1 MVNTIMGMN
10 VNSTYL
16 IDEFLTNRQDVFTL
30 DDFSHYLKQN
40 GVKVPKSSL
49 NDILLSSDMVFSLV
63 GNEFVTRAGVF
74 TGRWFSFKPTKE
86 EIDKGHIILGHRCI
100 PFVNPEVAPDLLYVA
115 NKKEIVK
122 SESCV
127 FSMNLAMDV
136 FALFGEGYVI
146 PVVTP
151 VLEGNIREIIS
162 QIKLKDLIQ
171 GDKKVL
177 SEKVVEN
184 VKPNLFDLGL
194 ELTTFNIQNFK
205 DDNGVINNLGIE
217 NTVAISK
224 DAAKAKA
231 AAEAEVKI
239 AQAQADKDANDARVA
254 AELEIAQKQTDL
266 AVKRASLQL
275 QADTEA
281 AKAEAAKGIET
292 ENQRKVLEIK
302 AADANI
308 AKQEK
313 QIEIQEKAVSIK
325 ERALDAEVKKT
336 AEAEKFAAQQKA
348 DADLYTR
355 QKKAE
360 AEAFEIQRQAEAEA
374 FTRQKKAEAEKIAME
389 NEALGKK
396 ALAEAIQAQGEA
408 EAAAVKAKLVAEA
421 DGMRE
426 KAEALKEY
434 GDAAR
439 QQMQLDALKVYFE
452 QLPKIAEAS
461 GKAYQNVDTPG
472 IYLTLMFDRYPQEYS
487 DFYESMLVRMGLDN
501 SDAKRLIQS
510 AYEFE
515 KNYNFALYEEKSRKG
530 KFASWNNLDKE
541 IKNFPVRIFLESC
554 GVPLLQY
561 GICPEALVFD
571 SLYLEENLEAIKTL
585 CVCRLI
591 QFSSNLLDMKSFN
604 SLKQLNEK
612 LNGKELTYTDERY
625 PC

>member
-1 MVNTIMGMN
+1 MTPLVIFGIFAA
-10 VNSTYL
+10 VLLLFFISY
-16 IDEFLTNRQDVFTL
+16 
-30 DDFSHYLKQN
+30 K
-40 GVKVPKSSL
+40 KVPK
-49 NDILLSSDMVFSLV
+49 NRIGIRV
-63 GNEFVTRAGVF
+63 GPFGSKTVTGKAIFV
-74 TGRWFSFKPTKE
+74 
-86 EIDKGHIILGHRCI
+86 I
-100 PFVNPEVAPDLLYVA
+100 PFLQRIDYMTLENIQVDFVSRDSIPTQDAINIKVDAVA
-115 NKKEIVK
+115 NIAVSQDPETMKKAAAKFI
-122 SESCV
+122 
-127 FSMNLAMDV
+127 
-136 FALFGEGYVI
+136 GYTTSDI
-146 PVVTP
+146 ASVVTP

-239 AQAQADKDANDARVA
+239 AQAQADKDANEARVA
-254 AELEIAQKQTDL
+254 AELEIAQKQNDL
-266 AVKRASLQL
+266 AIKKANLQL

-308 AKQEK
+308 ARQEK
-313 QIEIQEKAVSIK
+313 QIEIQEKEVSIK
-325 ERALDAEVKKT
+325 EKALDAEVKKT

-355 QKKAE
+355 QKRAE

-374 FTRQKKAEAEKIAME
+374 FTRQKKAEAEKFAME
-389 NEALGKK
+389 NEAAGKK
-396 ALAEAIQAQGEA
+396 ALAEAVQSQGEA
-408 EAAAVKAKLVAEA
+408 EAAAIKAKLVAEA

-434 GDAAR
+434 GDAAK

-461 GKAYQNVDTPG
+461 GKAYQNVDKIYMYGGDSSKLQGDMMKTITQVSEGLGETLG
-472 IYLTLMFDRYPQEYS
+472 IDL
-487 DFYESMLVRMGLDN
+487 
-501 SDAKRLIQS
+501 
-510 AYEFE
+510 
-515 KNYNFALYEEKSRKG
+515 
-530 KFASWNNLDKE
+530 
-541 IKNFPVRIFLESC
+541 
-554 GVPLLQY
+554 
-561 GICPEALVFD
+561 
-571 SLYLEENLEAIKTL
+571 KTL
-585 CVCRLI
+585 AAG
-591 QFSSNLLDMKSFN
+591 LLGGKIAADITDKKS
-604 SLKQLNEK
+604 KK
-612 LNGKELTYTDERY
+612 DE
-625 PC
+625 

>member
-1 MVNTIMGMN
+1 MSGLFVII
-10 VNSTYL
+10 VIAVVLFLFL
-16 IDEFLTNRQDVFTL
+16 I
-30 DDFSHYLKQN
+30 SYK
-40 GVKVPKSSL
+40 KVPK
-49 NDILLSSDMVFSLV
+49 NRIGIRV
-63 GNEFVTRAGVF
+63 GPFGSKTVTGKAIFV
-74 TGRWFSFKPTKE
+74 
-86 EIDKGHIILGHRCI
+86 I
-100 PFVNPEVAPDLLYVA
+100 PFLQRIDYMTLENIQVDFVSKDSIPTQDAINIKVDAVA
-115 NKKEIVK
+115 NISVSQDPETMKRAAAKFI
-122 SESCV
+122 
-127 FSMNLAMDV
+127 
-136 FALFGEGYVI
+136 GYSTEDI
-146 PVVTP
+146 AQVVTP

-177 SEKVVEN
+177 AEKVAEN
-184 VKPNLFDLGL
+184 VKPNLIDLGL

-254 AELEIAQKQTDL
+254 AELEIAQKQNDL
-266 AVKRASLQL
+266 AIKKAALQL

-308 AKQEK
+308 ARQEK
-313 QIEIQEKAVSIK
+313 QIEIQEKEVSIK

-348 DADLYTR
+348 EAELYTR

-389 NEALGKK
+389 NEASGKK
-396 ALAEAIQAQGEA
+396 ALAEAIQSQGEA
-408 EAAAVKAKLVAEA
+408 EAAAIKAKLVAEA

-434 GDAAR
+434 GDAAK

-461 GKAYQNVDTPG
+461 GKAYQNVDKIYMYGGDSSKLQGDMMKTITQVSESLGETLG
-472 IYLTLMFDRYPQEYS
+472 IDL
-487 DFYESMLVRMGLDN
+487 
-501 SDAKRLIQS
+501 
-510 AYEFE
+510 
-515 KNYNFALYEEKSRKG
+515 
-530 KFASWNNLDKE
+530 
-541 IKNFPVRIFLESC
+541 
-554 GVPLLQY
+554 
-561 GICPEALVFD
+561 
-571 SLYLEENLEAIKTL
+571 KTL
-585 CVCRLI
+585 AAGLVGGKI
-591 QFSSNLLDMKSFN
+591 ASDIAEKKKS
-604 SLKQLNEK
+604 E
-612 LNGKELTYTDERY
+612 
-625 PC
+625 

>member
-1 MVNTIMGMN
+1 MSPFIIPGIIAVLVILFFI
-10 VNSTYL
+10 SY
-16 IDEFLTNRQDVFTL
+16 
-30 DDFSHYLKQN
+30 K
-40 GVKVPKSSL
+40 KVPK
-49 NDILLSSDMVFSLV
+49 NRIGIRV
-63 GNEFVTRAGVF
+63 GPFGSKTVTGKAIFV
-74 TGRWFSFKPTKE
+74 
-86 EIDKGHIILGHRCI
+86 I
-100 PFVNPEVAPDLLYVA
+100 PFLQRIDYMTLENIQVDFVSRDSIPTQDAINIKVDAVA
-115 NKKEIVK
+115 NIAVSQDPETMKKAAAKFI
-122 SESCV
+122 
-127 FSMNLAMDV
+127 
-136 FALFGEGYVI
+136 GYNTADI
-146 PVVTP
+146 AAVVTP

-254 AELEIAQKQTDL
+254 AELEIAQKQNDL
-266 AVKRASLQL
+266 AIKKANLQL

-313 QIEIQEKAVSIK
+313 QIEIQEKEVAIK
-325 ERALDAEVKKT
+325 EKALDAEVKKT

-355 QKKAE
+355 QKRAE
-360 AEAFEIQRQAEAEA
+360 AEAFELQRQAEAEA
-374 FTRQKKAEAEKIAME
+374 FTRQKKAEAEKVAME
-389 NEALGKK
+389 NEAAGKK
-396 ALAEAIQAQGEA
+396 ALAEAIQSQGEA
-408 EAAAVKAKLVAEA
+408 EAAAIKAKLVAEA

-434 GDAAR
+434 GDAAK

-461 GKAYQNVDTPG
+461 GKAYQNVDKIYMYGGDSSKLQGDMMKTITQVSEGLGETLG
-472 IYLTLMFDRYPQEYS
+472 IDLKTLAAG
-487 DFYESMLVRMGLDN
+487 LVGGKVAADI
-501 SDAKRLIQS
+501 A
-510 AYEFE
+510 E
-515 KNYNFALYEEKSRKG
+515 KKG
-530 KFASWNNLDKE
+530 KKGE
-541 IKNFPVRIFLESC
+541 
-554 GVPLLQY
+554 
-561 GICPEALVFD
+561 
-571 SLYLEENLEAIKTL
+571 
-585 CVCRLI
+585 
-591 QFSSNLLDMKSFN
+591 
-604 SLKQLNEK
+604 
-612 LNGKELTYTDERY
+612 
-625 PC
+625 

>member
-1 MVNTIMGMN
+1 MSPFIIPGIIAALVILFFI
-10 VNSTYL
+10 SY
-16 IDEFLTNRQDVFTL
+16 
-30 DDFSHYLKQN
+30 K
-40 GVKVPKSSL
+40 KVPK
-49 NDILLSSDMVFSLV
+49 NRIGIRV
-63 GNEFVTRAGVF
+63 GPFGSKTVTGKAIFV
-74 TGRWFSFKPTKE
+74 
-86 EIDKGHIILGHRCI
+86 I
-100 PFVNPEVAPDLLYVA
+100 PFLQRIDYMTLENIQVDFVSRDSIPTQDAINIKVDAVA
-115 NKKEIVK
+115 NIAVSQDPETMKKAAAKFI
-122 SESCV
+122 
-127 FSMNLAMDV
+127 
-136 FALFGEGYVI
+136 GYNTADI
-146 PVVTP
+146 AAVVTP

-254 AELEIAQKQTDL
+254 AELEIAQKQNDL
-266 AVKRASLQL
+266 AIKKANLQL

-313 QIEIQEKAVSIK
+313 QIEIQEKEVAIK
-325 ERALDAEVKKT
+325 EKALDAEVKKT

-355 QKKAE
+355 QKRAE
-360 AEAFEIQRQAEAEA
+360 AEAFELQRQAEAEA
-374 FTRQKKAEAEKIAME
+374 FTRQKKAEAEKVAME
-389 NEALGKK
+389 NEAAGKK
-396 ALAEAIQAQGEA
+396 ALAEAIQSQGEA
-408 EAAAVKAKLVAEA
+408 EAAAIKAKLVAEA

-434 GDAAR
+434 GDAAK

-461 GKAYQNVDTPG
+461 GKAYQNVDKIYMYGGDSSKLQGDMMKTITQVSEGLGETLG
-472 IYLTLMFDRYPQEYS
+472 IDL
-487 DFYESMLVRMGLDN
+487 
-501 SDAKRLIQS
+501 
-510 AYEFE
+510 
-515 KNYNFALYEEKSRKG
+515 
-530 KFASWNNLDKE
+530 
-541 IKNFPVRIFLESC
+541 
-554 GVPLLQY
+554 
-561 GICPEALVFD
+561 
-571 SLYLEENLEAIKTL
+571 KTL
-585 CVCRLI
+585 AAGLVGGKVGADI
-591 QFSSNLLDMKSFN
+591 AEKKS
-604 SLKQLNEK
+604 KK
-612 LNGKELTYTDERY
+612 D
-625 PC
+625 

>member
-1 MVNTIMGMN
+1 MLSSIVIAGI
-10 VNSTYL
+10 VAVLLLLFFISY
-16 IDEFLTNRQDVFTL
+16 
-30 DDFSHYLKQN
+30 K
-40 GVKVPKSSL
+40 KVPK
-49 NDILLSSDMVFSLV
+49 NRIGIRV
-63 GNEFVTRAGVF
+63 GPFGSKTVTGKAIFV
-74 TGRWFSFKPTKE
+74 
-86 EIDKGHIILGHRCI
+86 I
-100 PFVNPEVAPDLLYVA
+100 PFLQRIDYMTLENIQVDFVSKDSIPTQDAINIKVDAVA
-115 NKKEIVK
+115 NIAVSQDPETMKKAAAKFI
-122 SESCV
+122 
-127 FSMNLAMDV
+127 
-136 FALFGEGYVI
+136 GYSTTDI
-146 PVVTP
+146 ASVVTP

-184 VKPNLFDLGL
+184 VKPNLMDLGL

-239 AQAQADKDANDARVA
+239 AQALADKDANDARVA
-254 AELEIAQKQTDL
+254 AELEIAQKQNDL
-266 AVKRASLQL
+266 AIKKANLQL
-275 QADTEA
+275 ISDTEA

-292 ENQRKVLEIK
+292 ENQRKVLEIR
-302 AADANI
+302 AAEANI

-313 QIEIQEKAVSIK
+313 QIEIQEKEVAIK
-325 ERALDAEVKKT
+325 EKALDAEVKKT

-389 NEALGKK
+389 NEASGKK

-408 EAAAVKAKLVAEA
+408 EAASIKAKLVAEA

-434 GDAAR
+434 GDAAK

-461 GKAYQNVDTPG
+461 GKAYQSVDKIYMYGGDSSKLQGDMMNTITQVSEGLGQTLG
-472 IYLTLMFDRYPQEYS
+472 IDL
-487 DFYESMLVRMGLDN
+487 
-501 SDAKRLIQS
+501 
-510 AYEFE
+510 
-515 KNYNFALYEEKSRKG
+515 
-530 KFASWNNLDKE
+530 
-541 IKNFPVRIFLESC
+541 
-554 GVPLLQY
+554 
-561 GICPEALVFD
+561 
-571 SLYLEENLEAIKTL
+571 KTL
-585 CVCRLI
+585 AAA
-591 QFSSNLLDMKSFN
+591 LLGGKIGADLADNKTD
-604 SLKQLNEK
+604 KQ
-612 LNGKELTYTDERY
+612 
-625 PC
+625 